1 MENFSFET
9 NANKEIPK
17 WKRIPITVE
26 VEGVRKNVWVN
37 YIVEMNST
45 EGVCI
50 ECKKE
55 NQSMPCESAKEV
67 RVESD
72 DADVIVQATEKIKE
86 LVKRHEQKMFACKDC
101 LNDDFMEKRT
111 NLYIEALEESQ
122 DELGIDVDKE
132 EQRKRILGMK

>member
-26 VEGVRKNVWVN
+26 VEGVRKN
-37 YIVEMNST
+37 
-45 EGVCI
+45 
-50 ECKKE
+50 E